1 MNVLFR
7 SLWTTLLLSVLL
19 GLAYPL
25 VMTGLA
31 QLFFSG
37 TANGSLVLG
46 TDGKPWGS
54 RLIGQDWSKSPEW
67 LQGRPSATGDHSYNP
82 QASGG
87 SNLSPQGKAY
97 ADRVAADRSAW
108 EKRARDAGQNQPVPT
123 VLLTTSGSGLD
134 PHLDLEAALWQVPLI
149 AKARGVD
156 VSSVEATV
164 RRHVVNTGWPWD
176 PAPYVN
182 ILEINLDLDR
192 SGPRP

>member
-7 SLWTTLLLSVLL
+7 SLGTTILMSALL
-19 GLAYPL
+19 GLAYPFA
-25 VMTGLA
+25 MTGLA

-37 TANGSLVLG
+37 PANGSLVLG
-46 TDGKPWGS
+46 SDGKPVGS
-54 RLIGQDWSKSPEW
+54 ELIGQDWSKSAQW
-67 LQGRPSATGDHSYNP
+67 LQGRPSATGDHPYNP
-82 QASGG
+82 QSSGG

-97 ADRVAADRSAW
+97 ADRINADRAGW
-108 EKRARDAGQNQPVPT
+108 EKRAHDAGQDKPVPMA
-123 VLLTTSGSGLD
+123 LLTTSGSGLD

-156 VSSVEATV
+156 ATSVETAI
-164 RRHVVNTGWPWD
+164 RHHVVNTGWPWD

-182 ILEINLDLDR
+182 VLDVNLDLDR